1 MSYDANLTPLFNSC
15 DNPELDP
22 IVQYLL
28 RASTNLLDVSEQY
41 KRAAGDHR
49 AYLDVIVREIRDFG
63 GNSLVNVFRGDGVE
77 YAEIVRDVADKI
89 DADYGKQDS
98 VEEVERKVLVKIF
111 SDSVDRMTPEQRRD
125 LEEEFRR
132 AGAQNVSFSSG
143 VPAGVVMAQLGVQMT
158 GFMAYRVAV
167 IVANAIAKAIL
178 GQGLSF
184 AANAALTRA
193 IAIAA
198 GPVGWVVSGLWTAID
213 LAGPAYRVTI
223 PVVCHVAFLRQKK
236 QFEAI
241 GNS

>member
-1 MSYDANLTPLFNSC
+1 MSYDANLTPLFRSC
-15 DNPELDP
+15 DNGELDP
-22 IVQYLL
+22 IVQYILK
-28 RASTNLLDVSEQY
+28 ASTNLLDVDEQY
-41 KRAAGDHR
+41 KRAQGDHQS
-49 AYLDVIVREIRDFG
+49 YVSVIVREIRDFG

-77 YAEIVRDVADKI
+77 YAEIARDVADKI
-89 DADYGKQDS
+89 DAEYGEHDA
-98 VEEVERKVLVKIF
+98 VEEVERKVLMKIF
-111 SDSVDRMTPEQRRD
+111 SDSVDRMTPEERRD

-132 AGAQNVSFSSG
+132 AGAKNVSFSSG
-143 VPAGVVMAQLGVQMT
+143 VPAGVAMAQLGVQMT

-223 PVVCHVAFLRQKK
+223 PVVCHIAFLRQKK